1 MGKGLSLGIGAFLLF
16 GVIYWYSSL
25 LKPLSGEDIFAW
37 RMLLTVPFMTAFLL
51 LAREWH
57 HVTGVAARLRA
68 QPGLAL
74 VMLLSS
80 ALLGV
85 QVWLF
90 MWAPL
95 HGRALDV
102 SLGYFILPLSL
113 VLVGRVVYRE
123 RLSALQAAAVA
134 CAALGVGHELWR
146 AGGFSWPALVVFVG
160 YPLYFMLRRRFR
172 LEHLGG
178 LWFDMLLMLPAA
190 IWFALHGQLDGD
202 LLRVEPRFFWM
213 VPLLGLLSAAALA
226 AYIMASRLLKFA
238 LFGLLGY
245 IEPVLL
251 MLVALLLGETIAASA
266 WLTWAPIWLALILL
280 VAEGVLALRA
290 SRNQKP
296 TDQKPTG

>member
-1 MGKGLSLGIGAFLLF
+1 MSKGLGLGIGAFLLF
-16 GVIYWYSSL
+16 GVIYYYSSL

-37 RMLLTVPFMTAFLL
+37 RMLLTVPFMTLFLL

-57 HVTGVAARLRA
+57 HVLATARRMLV
-68 QPGLAL
+68 QPTLIL
-74 VMLLSS
+74 VLLLSS

-113 VLVGRVVYRE
+113 ALVGRLVYRE
-123 RLSALQAAAVA
+123 RLSSLQRAAVA

-146 AGGFSWPALVVFVG
+146 AGGFSWPALVVFLG

-178 LWFDMLLMLPAA
+178 LWFDMVLLLPAA
-190 IWFALHGQLDGD
+190 IWFAAHGTLNWT
-202 LLRVEPRFFWM
+202 LLAAEPRFIWM

-251 MLVALLLGETIAASA
+251 MLVALLLGESIAASA
-266 WLTWAPIWLALILL
+266 WLTWGPVWLALMLL
-280 VAEGVLALRA
+280 VAEGVLVLSTAQREMIA
-290 SRNQKP
+290 
-296 TDQKPTG
+296 D